1 MSKVHIIMYHYVRDL
16 GNSRYPNI
24 KGLDYGLFKEQIAF
38 LKEHFTVV
46 TMEDVIEA
54 CNSENDTLPENAVL
68 LTFDDGYIDN
78 FTAVFPVLKEHNVQ
92 GSFFIPGKTFTENV
106 LLDVNKIHF
115 ILASADIHSLVK
127 DTYALLD
134 RYRG

>member
-54 CNSENDTLPENAVL
+54 CNSENGTLPENAVL

-78 FTAVFPVLKEHNVQ
+78 FTAVFPVLKEHNVLHRR
-92 GSFFIPGKTFTENV
+92 SF
-106 LLDVNKIHF
+106 
-115 ILASADIHSLVK
+115 AA
-127 DTYALLD
+127 ALLLWKRRGSSLPPRPMWWWD
-134 RYRG
+134 PAGSSWRYSHRNFPPDW